1 MTGNKIADK
10 ITSFSKKSTKELQN
24 NETEVG
30 VKRATPKKRCISPE
44 ERHQIIGELKLVPKK
59 DDIFRNYWWIKVNV
73 KKYTYLQKKDNKL
86 LMN

>member
-24 NETEVG
+24 NKTEVG

-44 ERHQIIGELKLVPKK
+44 EIQQIIDELRLVPKK
-59 DDIFRNYWWIKVNV
+59 D
-73 KKYTYLQKKDNKL
+73 KL